1 MVFSRLRGV
10 SKTQESTGREVTL
23 AHVTKTYVQGTEVIK
38 ALDDVSVT
46 FPVGGFTSIMG
57 PSGSGKTTLLYAA
70 AGLTATDSGTVAH
83 GGQDIFQLSDR
94 RRSAL
99 RRDSMG
105 FIFQSYNLFP
115 DLTAERNITLPSR
128 LARRRVD
135 KGRLQEITDRLGIA
149 DRLGHVPGQLSGGQ
163 QQRVAIARSL
173 YAQPN
178 VIFADEPTGAL
189 DSRAAQAVMETLRI
203 CADDYGQTIVMVTH
217 DREANSYADY
227 QIQMRDGRI
236 DADLEQG
243 RRQRAQVTPG
253 MNAGATDTVDGQV

>member
-1 MVFSRLRGV
+1 MFLRSQSVG
-10 SKTQESTGREVTL
+10 KAQESTGRAVTL
-23 AHVTKTYVQGTEVIK
+23 AHVTKTYLQGNEVIK

-46 FPVGGFTSIMG
+46 FPVGRFTSIMG

-70 AGLTATDSGTVAH
+70 AGLTAIDGGEITH
-83 GGQDIFQLSDR
+83 GEQDIFRLNDR

-99 RRDSMG
+99 RRDTMG

-128 LARRRVD
+128 LARQRVD
-135 KGRLQEITDRLGIA
+135 KSWLAEVTDRLGIG
-149 DRLGHVPGQLSGGQ
+149 DRLGHTPGQLSGGQ

-173 YAQPN
+173 YTKPN

-189 DSRAAQAVMETLRI
+189 DSTAAQAVMETLRM

-217 DREANSYADY
+217 DREANSYADH
-227 QIQMRDGRI
+227 QIRMRDGRI
-236 DADLEQG
+236 DACSGHGKPLQTPEAPGVNASSAATEGGQG
-243 RRQRAQVTPG
+243 
-253 MNAGATDTVDGQV
+253 